1 MADSQKFKIMFA
13 SALVGVLTV
22 FLVFA
27 LWPYVNALFGA
38 LILFVLFKP
47 LHSRLQRHG
56 MRQSWAAGVVIILSL
71 VIIMV
76 PLFITASLLIG
87 EVTQL
92 IGKQDVILER
102 LSMVQELIPQLDLMG
117 IIQEQ
122 FSEVGEFIKDLLIS
136 ATQRVA
142 NIVVGLT
149 IAYFTLYYLLINSKT
164 LSKRFI
170 TIIPFNRRNANMLQQ
185 EFRDVTYSVVISTGT
200 IAVLQGALLGL
211 AFYIFGL
218 PGALLWGFVAAVLS
232 FLPVVGPSLVWGPAS
247 LLMLLTQ
254 NYVAGIGILVFGLV
268 LSNVDNFLRPLI
280 QRQVGRMHPLVSLI
294 GIFIGIP
301 IFGILGLIIG
311 PLMLSYFF
319 LTLKMFREE
328 YLST

>member
-1 MADSQKFKIMFA
+1 
-13 SALVGVLTV
+13 
-22 FLVFA
+22 
-27 LWPYVNALFGA
+27 
-38 LILFVLFKP
+38 
-47 LHSRLQRHG
+47 
-56 MRQSWAAGVVIILSL
+56 
-71 VIIMV
+71 
-76 PLFITASLLIG
+76 
-87 EVTQL
+87 
-92 IGKQDVILER
+92 
-102 LSMVQELIPQLDLMG
+102 
-117 IIQEQ
+117 
-122 FSEVGEFIKDLLIS
+122 
-136 ATQRVA
+136 
-142 NIVVGLT
+142 
-149 IAYFTLYYLLINSKT
+149 
-164 LSKRFI
+164 
-170 TIIPFNRRNANMLQQ
+170 
-185 EFRDVTYSVVISTGT
+185 VTYSVVISTGT